1 MNNLTFPGIIVK
13 DKHMTLM
20 VGIGMEVEAL
30 ILVQMKSTIVFVATT
45 WNSYVALKDVGLDVK
60 VDVIEAM
67 VMDK

>member
-1 MNNLTFPGIIVK
+1 MAFPGIIVK

>member
-1 MNNLTFPGIIVK
+1 VAFPGIIVK

-45 WNSYVALKDVGLDVK
+45 
-60 VDVIEAM
+60 
-67 VMDK
+67 

>member
-1 MNNLTFPGIIVK
+1 
-13 DKHMTLM
+13 MTLM